1 MFGTILVPVDGSEH
15 SRRALT
21 VAATELEADRI
32 VVLHVIDPFTV
43 VSTTETAVWD
53 DDFHARRE
61 REAEALLEEYEEL
74 ADDLGV
80 SVETELVHGSPANA
94 IIGAVDDFDVDQI
107 VIGSQ
112 GRSGIGRIL
121 LGSVAETVAKR
132 APTSVLIARPEV
144 EKRTGR
150 Q

>member
-32 VVLHVIDPFTV
+32 VVLHVLDPFTV
-43 VSTTETAVWD
+43 VSTTESAVWD
-53 DDFHARRE
+53 DEFRDRRE
-61 REAEALLEEYEEL
+61 REAQALLDEYETL

-80 SVETELVHGSPANA
+80 DVETALVHGSPANA
-94 IIGAVDDFDVDQI
+94 IVGAAGDFDADGI
-107 VIGSQ
+107 VIGSR
-112 GRSGIGRIL
+112 GRSGIGRVL

-132 APTSVLIARPEV
+132 APTSVLIVRPDE
-144 EKRTGR
+144 
-150 Q
+150 